1 MQALFNLKEKKY
13 AIVFEMIYD
22 GELKFCYQTFIRKQ
36 CASPTTCIITVHIFQ
51 YGKTAP
57 K

>member
-1 MQALFNLKEKKY
+1 
-13 AIVFEMIYD
+13 MIYD

-36 CASPTTCIITVHIFQ
+36 CASPNTCIITVHIFQ